1 LEKFRIFQHEF
12 GQSEY
17 TLLGDSDSSLPVNP
31 EVSLSCLE
39 RAFWNAALLP
49 LNRKPQNR
57 QGTKDVGEPTCLRV
71 LQPSRPL
78 IVFAPLAGSYRAEK
92 AVVREENAV
101 RAKRLTLQQRR
112 DIFRS
117 LVTTQDLGVMPV
129 SQSRQT
135 VMKQF
140 EITDS
145 QLRQIEDEGLEKEW
159 PPLNEAVQEV
169 G

>member
-1 LEKFRIFQHEF
+1 M
-12 GQSEY
+12 
-17 TLLGDSDSSLPVNP
+17 
-31 EVSLSCLE
+31 
-39 RAFWNAALLP
+39 
-49 LNRKPQNR
+49 
-57 QGTKDVGEPTCLRV
+57 
-71 LQPSRPL
+71 
-78 IVFAPLAGSYRAEK
+78 
-92 AVVREENAV
+92 

-112 DIFRS
+112 DIFRT
-117 LVTTQDLGVMPV
+117 LVSTQDMAMMPV
-129 SQSRQT
+129 SQSRQQ

>member
-1 LEKFRIFQHEF
+1 M
-12 GQSEY
+12 
-17 TLLGDSDSSLPVNP
+17 
-31 EVSLSCLE
+31 
-39 RAFWNAALLP
+39 
-49 LNRKPQNR
+49 
-57 QGTKDVGEPTCLRV
+57 
-71 LQPSRPL
+71 
-78 IVFAPLAGSYRAEK
+78 
-92 AVVREENAV
+92 

-117 LVTTQDLGVMPV
+117 LVTTQDMAVMPV